1 MEITQSF
8 ATSPR
13 TPQTDSTGGTSA
25 LSSDFQTFLRM
36 LTTQMQNQDP
46 LNPVQSSDFAVQ
58 LATFSGVEQQ
68 VRTNDLLAGLSS
80 SLGGTALAQFAD
92 WVGKEVRSPAGSRF
106 DGPPI
111 TVSAP
116 AVADAETAE
125 LLVRDQS
132 GRIVDRRPVA
142 TQGGEV
148 TWDGIAQTG
157 ERFLAGNYSFA
168 VEARAQ
174 GQVLYERPAEVYASV
189 SEARVSPSGAVELV
203 LDGGATV
210 SPDRVSALRQPGG

>member
-1 MEITQSF
+1 
-8 ATSPR
+8 
-13 TPQTDSTGGTSA
+13 
-25 LSSDFQTFLRM
+25 M

-92 WVGKEVRSPAGSRF
+92 WVGKEVRSPAGARF
-106 DGPPI
+106 DGSPI

-116 AVADAETAE
+116 ALADAETAE

-142 TQGGEV
+142 LQGGEV

-157 ERFLAGNYSFA
+157 DRFLTGHYSFA
-168 VEARAQ
+168 VEGRAQ
-174 GQVLYERPAEVYASV
+174 GQALYERPVEVYATV
-189 SEARVSPSGAVELV
+189 SEARVNPSGAVELV

-210 SPDRVSALRQPGG
+210 APDLVSALRQPSG